1 MRVGTEDFLG
11 AFPRMLAN
19 AAGRRKM
26 NDVTDG
32 GLTSEDPADEKGG
45 IGAIATWKKAIVV
58 LSLVLGCVGLA
69 MGGSGGEATDAGT
82 QNVGAGAG
90 GSSLVQPNSLGPG
103 TSVGGGTVPGESS
116 GSEANTLWA
125 PLLAKGG
132 MSFFIAFCIG
142 YALRTF
148 LKGTML
154 VIGVVALA
162 LFGLQK
168 AGIIDNINWEK
179 AQGYWDSLTA
189 NIGDQFESLKTFVTG
204 SLPSAG
210 SGGVGLV
217 AGFRR

>member
-1 MRVGTEDFLG
+1 
-11 AFPRMLAN
+11 
-19 AAGRRKM
+19 M
-26 NDVTDG
+26 NEVTDEG
-32 GLTSEDPADEKGG
+32 PPSEDQGG

-58 LSLVLGCVGLA
+58 LSLLLGCVGLA
-69 MGGSGGEATDAGT
+69 MGGSGGEDSDSGART
-82 QNVGAGAG
+82 AGAG
-90 GSSLVQPNSLGPG
+90 GAGSSLVQPNSLGLG
-103 TSVGGGTVPGESS
+103 TSVGGGTVPGGTGSS
-116 GSEANTLWA
+116 ENSEANTLWA

-132 MSFFIAFCIG
+132 LSFFIAFCIG

-162 LFGLQK
+162 IFGLQK
-168 AGIIDNINWEK
+168 AGIVEDINWGK

-189 NIGDQFESLKTFVTG
+189 NLGEQFASLKTFVTG

>member
-1 MRVGTEDFLG
+1 
-11 AFPRMLAN
+11 
-19 AAGRRKM
+19 M
-26 NDVTDG
+26 NEVTGEGPNSEHDS
-32 GLTSEDPADEKGG
+32 SEDRGG
-45 IGAIATWKKAIVV
+45 IGAIAGWKKAIVV

-69 MGGSGGEATDAGT
+69 MGGSDGDAADGG
-82 QNVGAGAG
+82 GARIASQG
-90 GSSLVQPNSLGPG
+90 GSDLVQPNSFGVG
-103 TSVGGGTVPGESS
+103 TPVGGGTSAVESE
-116 GSEANTLWA
+116 GKTLWA

-132 MSFFIAFCIG
+132 LSFFIAFCIG

-162 LFGLQK
+162 IFGLQK
-168 AGIIDNINWEK
+168 AGIVDNINWEK

-189 NIGDQFESLKTFVTG
+189 NVGEQFESLKTFVTG

>member
-1 MRVGTEDFLG
+1 MEGSTEDFLG
-11 AFPRMLAN
+11 AFPSTQAW
-19 AAGRRKM
+19 AAGQRTM
-26 NDVTDG
+26 NEVTDG
-32 GLTSEDPADEKGG
+32 DPRSEGPSDESGG

-69 MGGSGGEATDAGT
+69 MGGSGGEAADAGT
-82 QNVGAGAG
+82 QMMGAG
-90 GSSLVQPNSLGPG
+90 GGTSLVQPSSLGPG
-103 TSVGGGTVPGESS
+103 TSVGGGTVS
-116 GSEANTLWA
+116 GDSEASTLWA

-162 LFGLQK
+162 IFGLQK
-168 AGIIDNINWEK
+168 AGIIDNVNWDK

-189 NIGDQFESLKTFVTG
+189 NVGEQFESLKTFVTG

>member
-1 MRVGTEDFLG
+1 MNEVTYESGNDAGTEG
-11 AFPRMLAN
+11 H
-19 AAGRRKM
+19 
-26 NDVTDG
+26 
-32 GLTSEDPADEKGG
+32 GG
-45 IGAIATWKKAIVV
+45 IAGIAMWKKAIVV

-69 MGGSGGEATDAGT
+69 MGGSGADSGA
-82 QNVGAGAG
+82 QSAGAG
-90 GSSLVQPNSLGPG
+90 SGGAGLVQPSSFGPG
-103 TSVGGGTVPGESS
+103 TSVGGGTSS
-116 GSEANTLWA
+116 ASAENDTLWA

-132 MSFFIAFCIG
+132 LSFFIAFCIG

-162 LFGLQK
+162 IFGLQK
-168 AGIIDNINWEK
+168 AGLVDEINWDK
-179 AQGYWDSLTA
+179 AQGYWESLTA
-189 NIGDQFESLKTFVTG
+189 NLGEQFANLKTFVTG